1 MALEQEST
9 STAPFEVN
17 IVVGNINGRLSKG
30 RGVRRDLIVSN
41 VLQSPSSKP
50 DFLAFQDGVQ
60 PIDIRTFVAALNER
74 WPGSKYS
81 HVPVLGDGT
90 EPSKTNKE
98 ALLYDT
104 NLWERATKSEE
115 SFYKACTDISLELL
129 HARSRVGIF
138 EQQSSENKL
147 VVVSYHGATKSSKK
161 EKDPFSTAEKKE
173 AIFKSNLSQITLS
186 VDMLEFLEDLIA
198 YIDSKMPVKTSL
210 LICGDFNFV
219 VSRPGL
225 TKYFNDNECEIW
237 PKQQDRKRAID
248 FALVRGREINVL
260 TCVSYHPSLPLPKQL
275 DIVEHAAQ
283 PDSSL
288 IVEDESHLNSL
299 LQVKQEEEDDL
310 DTFYR
315 FVTEEEKKDEVRV
328 SVREITNSP
337 EGSFGLELH

>member
-1 MALEQEST
+1 
-9 STAPFEVN
+9 
-17 IVVGNINGRLSKG
+17 
-30 RGVRRDLIVSN
+30 
-41 VLQSPSSKP
+41 
-50 DFLAFQDGVQ
+50 
-60 PIDIRTFVAALNER
+60 
-74 WPGSKYS
+74 
-81 HVPVLGDGT
+81 
-90 EPSKTNKE
+90 
-98 ALLYDT
+98 
-104 NLWERATKSEE
+104 
-115 SFYKACTDISLELL
+115 
-129 HARSRVGIF
+129 
-138 EQQSSENKL
+138 
-147 VVVSYHGATKSSKK
+147 
-161 EKDPFSTAEKKE
+161 
-173 AIFKSNLSQITLS
+173 
-186 VDMLEFLEDLIA
+186 MLEFLEDLIA